1 MRRAIKCLGLYLNAN
16 LHPDSKSVDAL
27 NSLPDWLLNCVDALK
42 IYQWWHNVVVMLPA
56 VVAEASVHTLNNFM
70 FLADLAQRRC
80 KRVYVDQVIF
90 CSRVTNKMYR

>member
-56 VVAEASVHTLNNFM
+56 VVAVEASVHTLNNFM
-70 FLADLAQRRC
+70 FLADLLRKEDVRE
-80 KRVYVDQVIF
+80 F
-90 CSRVTNKMYR
+90 T